1 MTQTTSHAGP
11 ALEKGIW
18 AAVAVVIVIV
28 ALRVIAKIKIH
39 QFRVDDVLMV
49 VASILTIVASVF
61 LTIAVNY
68 GFGSDLMTQA
78 FDNQKMVLKSIA
90 IQVPLVTISTTLAR
104 CSFILY
110 LLVILGSNKIYRI
123 ILWALMGLQFAANIT
138 SAVLPLSICRDV
150 RILWNPTIK
159 TTCGNIEDVVKFAYF
174 TGSLNCA
181 VDFFLA
187 VFPTLVVW
195 NLNLLFRIK
204 ISLIVLLSLGIVA
217 MVASIIKTTKLN
229 DIPSVTNLGSST
241 GIELIRW
248 GYTENVIII
257 ITSSIPCIRPLV
269 ISSVRKFSSG
279 GISRSY
285 ELTGPFGG
293 SRTRR
298 TGGGGHGRTD
308 TALSTNGKGSRFDRS
323 MNAET
328 GSIERILDDGVYG
341 HRAGAAGGG
350 GGGHETSISSART
363 GSPGGEDERGITKQ
377 VEISVISNE
386 F

>member
-123 ILWALMGLQFAANIT
+123 ILWALMGLQFAANI
-138 SAVLPLSICRDV
+138 R
-150 RILWNPTIK
+150 
-159 TTCGNIEDVVKFAYF
+159 
-174 TGSLNCA
+174 LNCA

-341 HRAGAAGGG
+341 HRAGAGAGAGGG
-350 GGGHETSISSART
+350 GGHHETSISSART

>member
-248 GYTENVIII
+248 GYTENRRHLALLR
-257 ITSSIPCIRPLV
+257 TH
-269 ISSVRKFSSG
+269 G
-279 GISRSY
+279 A
-285 ELTGPFGG
+285 FGG